1 MLPRPVHHDLV
12 RALPGADG
20 HRPVRLLAAQLVS
33 GHQQPAVRQPPVI
46 CHHGLK
52 YPAWGIGTG
61 IRSAAYQCLGGPVRI
76 SDILRVKGTR
86 VVTVTP
92 DTKVRQLLAVLA
104 EHRIGAV
111 VVSHDGTTVDGIASE
126 RDIVQALARR
136 GAAVMSEPV
145 TAIYTA
151 EVHTVTPQ
159 TPIEEVMRMMTE
171 RRVRHAPVVAD
182 GSLQGIVSI
191 GDVVKIRLGELET
204 ERTALTDYITGTR

>member
-1 MLPRPVHHDLV
+1 M
-12 RALPGADG
+12 
-20 HRPVRLLAAQLVS
+20 
-33 GHQQPAVRQPPVI
+33 
-46 CHHGLK
+46 
-52 YPAWGIGTG
+52 
-61 IRSAAYQCLGGPVRI
+61 RI
-76 SDILRVKGTR
+76 SNILRGKGSQ

-92 DTKVRQLLAVLA
+92 DAKVRHLLAILA

-111 VVSHDGTTVDGIASE
+111 VVSRDGTTVDGIASE

-136 GAAVMSEPV
+136 GAAVLSEPV

-159 TPIEEVMRMMTE
+159 TDIEEVMRMMTE

-182 GSLQGIVSI
+182 GRLQGIVSI

-204 ERTALTDYITGTR
+204 ERTALTEYITGTR